1 MVKSVCWQNKNI
13 AVMYFK
19 IVASDS
25 LGTMPWHYNYL
36 PQKRKKEK
44 KKPQAYQKNNLIILK
59 MFFVGKG

>member
-44 KKPQAYQKNNLIILK
+44 KNQAYQKNNLIILK